1 MSARETLGQASAA
14 TAAFAGP
21 VLAAA
26 EASGVMSN
34 ASRPFIVYALS
45 AVLTLVGAM
54 FTVLMWFI
62 KREHT
67 AITGGID
74 SLKKSL
80 TDHTVTVTAMSIN
93 IERGFAEM
101 RGEVSRRMLIEEHG
115 RSSARLH
122 EKLNRLGRTI
132 AFLAGKLGLPPED
145 SSSVMPPRSSEDD
158 TDV

>member
-1 MSARETLGQASAA
+1 MSARETLAQASAA

-21 VLAAA
+21 VLAGA
-26 EASGVMSN
+26 EASGIMRD

-62 KREHT
+62 KREHS

-74 SLKKSL
+74 GLKKAL
-80 TDHTVTVTAMSIN
+80 QEHNVTVSAMSIN

-101 RGEVSRRMLIEEHG
+101 RGEVARRMLIEEHG
-115 RSSARLH
+115 RSSARVH
-122 EKLNRLGRTI
+122 EKVNKLGRTV
-132 AFLAGKLGLPPED
+132 AFLTGKLGLPPED
-145 SSSVMPPRSSEDD
+145 SHSEEDD
-158 TDV
+158 TNA